1 MKLFYKIKTLID
13 VMKNIGNYGGKM
25 NGLIELAKCGDKD
38 AFTELIYLIRQD
50 MYKIARLRLSCVDDI
65 EDAMQET
72 MIEAFKSIKNL
83 KKIENFKSWIFKILI
98 NKCNKIYKKRK
109 RYNVSFEELNL
120 ENYLTLNQ
128 TDNYEHEIEF
138 YQMLKVLNYDEK
150 LVILLFYKEDY
161 SISVISK
168 ILNVNEN
175 TIKTRLRRAKEKI
188 KVSYERG
195 EING

>member
-1 MKLFYKIKTLID
+1 MKLFCKIKTLID
-13 VMKNIGNYGGKM
+13 VMENISNYGGKM
-25 NGLIELAKCGDKD
+25 DGLIELAKCGDKD
-38 AFTELIYLIRQD
+38 AFTELIFLIRQD

-128 TDNYEHEIEF
+128 ADDYEHEIEF

>member
-1 MKLFYKIKTLID
+1 MD
-13 VMKNIGNYGGKM
+13 
-25 NGLIELAKCGDKD
+25 GLVELAKYGDKE
-38 AFTELIYLIRQD
+38 AFTELIYSIRHD
-50 MYKIARLRLSCVDDI
+50 MYKIARLRLSCMDDI
-65 EDAMQET
+65 EDAIQET
-72 MIEAFKSIKNL
+72 MLEAFKSIKSL
-83 KKIENFKSWIFKILI
+83 KKIENFKCWILKILI
-98 NKCNKIYKKRK
+98 NRCNKIYKKRK
-109 RYNVSFEELNL
+109 RYNISFEDLDFEK
-120 ENYLTLNQ
+120 YLISNQ
-128 TDNYEHEIEF
+128 IENYEHEIEF
-138 YQMLKVLNYDEK
+138 YQMLKVLNYDER

>member
-1 MKLFYKIKTLID
+1 MD
-13 VMKNIGNYGGKM
+13 
-25 NGLIELAKCGDKD
+25 GLIELAKCGDKE
-38 AFTELIYLIRQD
+38 AFTELIYSIRQD
-50 MYKIARLRLSCVDDI
+50 MYKIARLRLSCIDDI
-65 EDAMQET
+65 EDAIQET
-72 MIEAFKSIKNL
+72 MIEAFKSIKSL

-98 NKCNKIYKKRK
+98 NRCNKIYKKRK
-109 RYNVSFEELNL
+109 RYNVSFEDLNF

-128 TDNYEHEIEF
+128 IDDYEHEIEF
-138 YQMLKVLNYDEK
+138 YQMLKVLNYDER

-161 SISVISK
+161 STSVISK

>member
-1 MKLFYKIKTLID
+1 M
-13 VMKNIGNYGGKM
+13 
-25 NGLIELAKCGDKD
+25 
-38 AFTELIYLIRQD
+38 
-50 MYKIARLRLSCVDDI
+50 
-65 EDAMQET
+65 
-72 MIEAFKSIKNL
+72 
-83 KKIENFKSWIFKILI
+83 
-98 NKCNKIYKKRK
+98 
-109 RYNVSFEELNL
+109 

-128 TDNYEHEIEF
+128 ADDYEHEIEF